1 MPNPVW
7 SVEHFPVVATT
18 QSLARSRPAWSAV
31 TAAEQ
36 TAGRGQRERSFVS
49 DPGGLYLTAVLPYG
63 GDPLAAR
70 GFALAVGW
78 AVRATLSRAG
88 VRDVRLR
95 WPNDLMIGTRKVG
108 GILVEQ
114 ATTATLLVGVGLN
127 YSNQPW
133 RADPALREIAARL
146 TDVPGG
152 DALPKRTELAARLL
166 RAIGIA
172 HWFFARQRLAGFA
185 PILNRC
191 WGPVRRVRLELVA
204 RNGPAEREGYFLGI
218 GPDGGIRLRADDG
231 AQITVP
237 EHHISRLWEVRPEEI
252 KPAAAV

>member
-1 MPNPVW
+1 MHKPAW
-7 SVEHFPVVATT
+7 SVEHFPVVVTT

-31 TAAEQ
+31 TADEQ

-88 VRDVRLR
+88 VTDVRLR
-95 WPNDLMIGTRKVG
+95 WPNDLMVGTRKVG

-114 ATTATLLVGVGLN
+114 ATPDTLLVGVGLN

-133 RADPALREIAARL
+133 IADPALREIAARL
-146 TDVPGG
+146 VDAPGG
-152 DALPKRTELAARLL
+152 DALPNCTELAARLL
-166 RAIGIA
+166 RAIRLA
-172 HWFFARQRLAGFA
+172 HWIFARKRLAGFV

-191 WGPVRRVRLELVA
+191 WGGSRRVRLELVT
-204 RNGPAEREGYFLGI
+204 RSGPTALEGLFLGI
-218 GPDGGIRLRADDG
+218 GSAGELLLHTDEGV
-231 AQITVP
+231 QITVP
-237 EHHISRLWEVRPEEI
+237 EHHISRLREIGPANINSRP
-252 KPAAAV
+252 AV